1 VEGTIANQLG
11 KLVGLRWWVEIDDFG
26 NESWVFETST

>member
-1 VEGTIANQLG
+1 MKIDKLG